1 MEKEFTISIYN
12 ITQTST
18 PSGRTSEDGS
28 PAGDTVRKLIDDH
41 WDTCEKIVVSFD
53 GIAKMTRPFMDEA
66 FAKLLE
72 THTLEEFNKKVFFP
86 DASDGIVKALNE
98 AFKLRLKIMQAQ
110 REREGGF

>member
-1 MEKEFTISIYN
+1 MESEYKLSVFN
-12 ITQTST
+12 VTQTST
-18 PSGRTSEDGS
+18 PAGRTSENGL
-28 PAGDTVRKLIDDH
+28 PAGDTVRKLISDH
-41 WDTCEKIVVSFD
+41 WDKCERIVVSFD

-110 REREGGF
+110 KEREGGI